1 MTEVLVF
8 ALELLYISGLSSRV
22 RYSSVDHS
30 QDFAQP
36 AFSVVSAKI
45 HLVTLDLCPN
55 VETHDRQPSVFG
67 RSSTLFLNLLLGTAL
82 ACS

>member
-36 AFSVVSAKI
+36 AFSVISAKT

-55 VETHDRQPSVFG
+55 V
-67 RSSTLFLNLLLGTAL
+67 
-82 ACS
+82 

>member
-1 MTEVLVF
+1 MTEVRVF

-45 HLVTLDLCPN
+45 HLVTLDLCPI
-55 VETHDRQPSVFG
+55 VETHDCQPSIFG
-67 RSSTLFLNLLLGTAL
+67 YSSSLFLTLLLGTVFV
-82 ACS
+82 CS